1 MGKSMCGHLLKAGY
15 NLNIFNRTKS
25 KAEDLLNQGAKWLE
39 PAELAQNSDVVI
51 LMLGYPQDVESMTIG
66 PNGVLSHM
74 KKNSLLIDHTTSKPQ
89 LAATIYEACKKL
101 GIDSIDAPVSGGD
114 IGAREARLV
123 IMCGGDK

>member
-1 MGKSMCGHLLKAGY
+1 MIGWIGTGVMGKSMCGHLLKAGY

-25 KAEDLLNQGAKWLE
+25 KGEDLLNQGAKWRE

-74 KKNSLLIDHTTSKPQ
+74 KKK
-89 LAATIYEACKKL
+89 Y
-101 GIDSIDAPVSGGD
+101 
-114 IGAREARLV
+114 
-123 IMCGGDK
+123 

>member
-74 KKNSLLIDHTTSKPQ
+74 KKK
-89 LAATIYEACKKL
+89 Y
-101 GIDSIDAPVSGGD
+101 
-114 IGAREARLV
+114 
-123 IMCGGDK
+123 

>member
-1 MGKSMCGHLLKAGY
+1 MIGWIGTGVMGKSMCGHLLKAGY

-74 KKNSLLIDHTTSKPQ
+74 KKK
-89 LAATIYEACKKL
+89 Y
-101 GIDSIDAPVSGGD
+101 
-114 IGAREARLV
+114 
-123 IMCGGDK
+123 

>member
-1 MGKSMCGHLLKAGY
+1 VIGWIGTGVMGKSMCGHLLKAGY

-74 KKNSLLIDHTTSKPQ
+74 KKK
-89 LAATIYEACKKL
+89 Y
-101 GIDSIDAPVSGGD
+101 
-114 IGAREARLV
+114 
-123 IMCGGDK
+123 